1 MISGSIYINVIDLY
15 VYVYI
20 IHVNKISL
28 SIASR
33 QRQQVCLN
41 QYWSTKVPEAEVK
54 FYVCHPGWA
63 ETEGVVSSIPDFY
76 NTFKVCC
83 KRSWYC

>member
-1 MISGSIYINVIDLY
+1 MKTSSALR
-15 VYVYI
+15 
-20 IHVNKISL
+20 HQ
-28 SIASR
+28 

-41 QYWSTKVPEAEVK
+41 QYWSKKVPEDEVK

-83 KRSWYC
+83 K